1 MKIYILRH
9 EDRTMD
15 ATFFSPLTEKG
26 LENSIELIDDLKDEK
41 IDLIYSSPFIRTL
54 QTIYPYSKE
63 KNVKIN
69 LEYSIAEFQHNK
81 IIPEKSY
88 QVRLPEYLAE
98 KFNYNKDY
106 NSLKYPEEF
115 KYPEEV
121 KDVKKRV
128 KEFLSILIRN
138 HANTNKNILIVTH
151 QIVCNILSEIAYKKI
166 NTDSEYDLQTD
177 YPKGALTLIFN
188 KNKWNFDPVNW
199 SYE

>member
-1 MKIYILRH
+1 MKNQNFKDRNNVYINKIKYIFDYIMKIYILRH

-41 IDLIYSSPFIRTL
+41 IDIIYSSPFIRTL

-63 KNVKIN
+63 KNIKIN
-69 LEYSIAEFQHNK
+69 LEYSIAEFQHHK

-98 KFNYNKDY
+98 KFNYNKEY

-115 KYPEEV
+115 KYQ
-121 KDVKKRV
+121 KK
-128 KEFLSILIRN
+128 
-138 HANTNKNILIVTH
+138 
-151 QIVCNILSEIAYKKI
+151 
-166 NTDSEYDLQTD
+166 
-177 YPKGALTLIFN
+177 
-188 KNKWNFDPVNW
+188 
-199 SYE
+199 

>member
-26 LENSIELIDDLKDEK
+26 LENSVDLIGDLEDEK
-41 IDLIYSSPFIRTL
+41 IDLIFSSPFIRTL
-54 QTIYPYSKE
+54 QTIYPYSK
-63 KNVKIN
+63 KKDLDIN

-88 QVRLPEYLAE
+88 QVRLPEYLAN
-98 KFNYNKDY
+98 KFNYNKEY
-106 NSLKYPEEF
+106 KSLIYPENF

-121 KDVKKRV
+121 KDIKKRV
-128 KEFLSILIRN
+128 REFISTLIRN
-138 HANTNKNILIVTH
+138 YVKTKKNIILVTH
-151 QIVCNILSEIAYKKI
+151 QIVCNILSEIAYSNK
-166 NTDSEYDLQTD
+166 NSESEYDLQTD

-188 KNKWNFDPVNW
+188 KNKWDFSTINW
-199 SYE
+199 EFE